1 MKSDSRVSKEQPQAE
16 WLAGR
21 PQAASALTRFG
32 ERALYREGWYRA
44 GRNSHAWMVPNGSWG
59 ETNIG
64 LVECN
69 GQSVLIDTCW
79 DVRFTQEML
88 SFAEPILRRS
98 PIEYVINTHSDGD
111 HCWGNQLFADKTI
124 VASEACVRQ
133 MRHTQP
139 GSLQAL
145 KLGGRVL
152 RRLPLFGL
160 HRCGHYMVRMFQP
173 YDFAGLRIMEPREV
187 FSGEKV
193 ITVKGVEIVITEVG
207 PGHTDGDVI
216 IFVPGDRLVYAGD
229 ILFVGVTPVMWSGPV
244 EQLLA
249 GLKRLL
255 ALEADVIVPGHGPMA
270 TRADVQ
276 SVIDYWDF
284 LQYALHRCFRL
295 GMSSQDAAREVI
307 HSAAFRSS
315 VFAHW
320 DSPERMVGNA
330 HTLYRHWGASGAPSP
345 GKLAMLNLMW
355 QQANLAFAL
364 SDATPQAMRHF

>member
-1 MKSDSRVSKEQPQAE
+1 MPSDSGIAMQQAQAE

-32 ERALYREGWYRA
+32 ERALFREGWYRV
-44 GRNSHAWMVPNGSWG
+44 GRNSYAWMVPNGSWG

-64 LVECN
+64 LIECN
-69 GQSVLIDTCW
+69 GQSVLVDTCW
-79 DVRFTQEML
+79 DVKFTEEML
-88 SFAEPILRRS
+88 RFADAIVRRS

-124 VASEACVRQ
+124 IASQACVRQ

-145 KLGGRVL
+145 KMGARVM
-152 RRLPLFGL
+152 RRLPLFSL
-160 HRCGHYMVRMFQP
+160 HRFGHYMSQMFQP
-173 YDFAGLRIMEPREV
+173 YDFTGLRILEPGEAFR
-187 FSGEKV
+187 GEKV

-207 PGHTDGDVI
+207 PGHTDGDSIV
-216 IFVPGDRLVYAGD
+216 FVPSERVVYAGD

-244 EQLLA
+244 EQLVA

-255 ALEADVIVPGHGPMA
+255 TLEADVIVPGHGSLA

-284 LQYALHRCFRL
+284 LQTALHRCFRI
-295 GMSSQDAAREVI
+295 GMPLLRAARDVVL
-307 HSAAFRSS
+307 SPSFRTSP
-315 VFAHW
+315 FAHW
-320 DSPERMVGNA
+320 DSPERIVSNA
-330 HTLYRHWGASGAPSP
+330 HTLYRYWGASVASPP
-345 GKLAMLNLMW
+345 GKLGMMNLMR
-355 QQANLAFAL
+355 QQAGLAFEL
-364 SDATPQAMRHF
+364 PEATPRAMRHF